1 MTLHYLIGKGPG
13 RLLSVWFFITQN
25 LRWTEC
31 LWFPCLLG
39 LRIIKCVVNFSEFNE
54 IGVAV
59 TGLHLMSRLNGG
71 GL

>member
-13 RLLSVWFFITQN
+13 RLLSVWFFIVQN
-25 LRWTEC
+25 LCRPEC

-39 LRIIKCVVNFSEFNE
+39 LRIIKCVANFREINE
-54 IGVAV
+54 MCVAMTV
-59 TGLHLMSRLNGG
+59 LHLTSRLNGG